1 VKLLKTILYIGAF
14 LSPLLAPYSAIAA
27 LPKSRSVETI
37 QLGMNAEQALD
48 QLANTY
54 VGCDVAKVYH
64 KQIDSE
70 SAGSILH
77 TIAVETGELG
87 KAIKKSACNNSDVID
102 KLDLKFLNSES
113 DFQQPVYEIAFLR
126 FYGDPEFNTL
136 SPIKYQFEG
145 IRKALFDNY
154 GSPSGQL
161 RVKTSVNQPVSK
173 NKGKKPD
180 VLANEYESF
189 NITYVWGGRGL
200 RAQTLTYCMEN
211 CGDYYLIANLNIVK
225 RKNLL
230 PRNTFYVRSISLK
243 LVDSVLEE
251 KQFDW
256 SYNRLKRPKGDD

>member
-1 VKLLKTILYIGAF
+1 MKFFKTF
-14 LSPLLAPYSAIAA
+14 LFFGVVLSTLLAPYSAIAA
-27 LPKSRSVETI
+27 LPKSKSVETI
-37 QLGMNAEQALD
+37 RLGMGAEQALSE
-48 QLANTY
+48 LANVY
-54 VGCDVAKVYH
+54 VGCDIAKVYH
-64 KQIDSE
+64 KEIDSE
-70 SAGSILH
+70 AAGSILSE
-77 TIAVETGELG
+77 IAVETGELG
-87 KAIKKSACNNSDVID
+87 KIIKKSACNNSDVID
-102 KLDLKFLNSES
+102 KLNLKFLNSES

-145 IRKALFDNY
+145 IRKALFDKY

-161 RVKTSVNQPVSK
+161 RVKTSVNQPASK
-173 NKGKKPD
+173 KGKKPD
-180 VLANEYESF
+180 VLANDYESF

-243 LVDSVLEE
+243 LVDSLLEE

-256 SYNRLKRPKGDD
+256 SYKRLKRPKGDD

>member
-1 VKLLKTILYIGAF
+1 MCAAVNLLFTPHTVF
-14 LSPLLAPYSAIAA
+14 AA
-27 LPKSRSVETI
+27 TPKSKSIESI
-37 QLGMNAEQALD
+37 QLGMSAEQTISE
-48 QLANTY
+48 LANLY
-54 VGCDVAKVYH
+54 AGCDVSKVYH
-64 KQIDSE
+64 KEIDNQSV
-70 SAGSILH
+70 GNILH
-77 TIAVETGELG
+77 AMAVETGELG
-87 KAIKKSACNNSDVID
+87 KITKKSACNSSDVID

-126 FYGDPEFNTL
+126 FYGDPDFNTL

-145 IRKALFDNY
+145 IRKALFDKY

-173 NKGKKPD
+173 NKGTKPD
-180 VLANEYESF
+180 TIANQYESY

-230 PRNTFYVRSISLK
+230 PRNTFYVRSVSLK
-243 LVDSVLEE
+243 LVDAVLEE

-256 SYNRLKRPKGDD
+256 SYSRLKRPKEND